1 MDEAI
6 PSAAAIKTTKATQAW
21 NPFIKLDFELSHSP
35 GVANATGTVITK
47 PNETKTNKAV
57 KAVIIFILQKFLYR
71 WSK

>member
-6 PSAAAIKTTKATQAW
+6 PSAAAIKKTNATQAW
-21 NPFIKLDFELSHSP
+21 NPFIKLFFELSHSP

-57 KAVIIFILQKFLYR
+57 NAVIIVIFIKFLCW
-71 WSK
+71 WSN